1 VARRAANRDLVQDA
15 APCRKLL
22 PFRFPDNSRL
32 ADEYVLEKDR
42 QLEAEYWGNLRDRGR
57 FNFDSVFT
65 VFINMALW
73 NCGYS
78 VDEMRPYKG
87 WTREK
92 KIELLGEIR
101 ARRGFR
107 PVEDKARLLDQI
119 HKRHCTDGRTFSQF
133 YIDLQADVKKNHDG
147 LGCSEP
153 IWVGFSDGHPFR
165 CALMEIAKYL
175 DIEIWTDEMYPE
187 CVPTGQD

>member
-1 VARRAANRDLVQDA
+1 
-15 APCRKLL
+15 
-22 PFRFPDNSRL
+22 
-32 ADEYVLEKDR
+32 
-42 QLEAEYWGNLRDRGR
+42 
-57 FNFDSVFT
+57 
-65 VFINMALW
+65 MALW